1 MSAWPRDQLPQAF
14 KVVKYQLEVH
24 LQIKHT
30 VIAQRTSLKPF
41 QTAKI
46 ATTYGAASESK
57 PTENRKLRTI
67 PNAFQ
72 NSPQLGEKVY

>member
-1 MSAWPRDQLPQAF
+1 
-14 KVVKYQLEVH
+14 
-24 LQIKHT
+24 
-30 VIAQRTSLKPF
+30 LKPF

-46 ATTYGAASESK
+46 ATTYGGASESG